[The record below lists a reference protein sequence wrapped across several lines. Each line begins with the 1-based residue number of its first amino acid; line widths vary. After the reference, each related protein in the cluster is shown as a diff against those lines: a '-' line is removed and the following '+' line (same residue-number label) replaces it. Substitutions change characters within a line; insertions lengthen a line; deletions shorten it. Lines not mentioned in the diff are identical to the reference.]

1 MGKHHTHGHDLIS
14 KIHSNKTNEFT
25 FGIET
30 YKFDRVP
37 DDDDT
42 AQARIALHSSP
53 EGEAEL
59 IAMGDALA
67 YQMRYNDALVYY
79 ERAKRLY
86 PDSYLAHRKCAIRY
100 MSVLDVSR
108 AETELEWCLARCTDK
123 LDVKYL
129 LALCKFYSARY
140 ADAKNIF
147 IDCYPLA
154 EGNDE
159 MYIALIYWHLLCS
172 VRLDEDVADA
182 LLRYSDTLDCGHH
195 IGYEKTVRLFAT
207 DGAECEPVID
217 DELNASIF
225 HYGAHA
231 YYLYKDDTVRAAAE
245 LDKAYVYDKY
255 FSSFAYL
262 GIYLDKLAKDC
273 TEKENALRR
282 YFARNSKLAIAFSGG
297 VDSVYLCH
305 AAKSCGADVK
315 AYFVR
320 SEFQPEFE
328 LQDAIK
334 LANEIG
340 VELEVLNVGVCG
352 DERIAANAPDRCYHC
367 KSKLFLAIAKA
378 ADGDGYT
385 VIADGTN
392 ASDDLSDR
400 PGMRA
405 VRERGV
411 VSPLLECGLT
421 KTEIRY
427 LCKKVGLP
435 VWDKPSY
442 SCLATRIASA
452 ERITRD
458 KLKKIESAEKILF
471 AKGYRNFRVRCKGD
485 CAQLEIA
492 RAQENK
498 FQEEKQEILNE
509 LTDIFGEVKKSEVL
523 R

>member
-1 MGKHHTHGHDLIS
+1 MGKHHDHGHELIS

-25 FGIET
+25 FGIES
-30 YKFDRVP
+30 YKFDSVP
-37 DDDDT
+37 DDGNT
-42 AQARIALHSSP
+42 AQARIALHGSP
-53 EGEAEL
+53 DGETEL

-108 AETELEWCLARCTDK
+108 SETELEWCLARCTDK

-140 ADAKNIF
+140 AEAKDIF

-154 EGNDE
+154 ESNGE

-182 LLRYSDTLDCGHH
+182 LSRYSDTLDHGHH
-195 IGYEKTVRLFAT
+195 FGYEKTVRLFAT

-231 YYLYKDDTVRAAAE
+231 YYLYKDDTARATAE
-245 LDKAYVYDKY
+245 LDKAYAYDKY

-262 GIYLDKLAKDC
+262 GIYLDKLAKDR
-273 TEKENALRR
+273 TEKENALRK
-282 YFARNSKLAIAFSGG
+282 YFAHNSKLAIAFSGG

-340 VELEVLNVGVCG
+340 VELEVLNVGVCE

-367 KSKLFLAIAKA
+367 KSKLFLEIVRA
-378 ADGDGYT
+378 ANRDGYAI
-385 VIADGTN
+385 IADGTN

-405 VRERGV
+405 VREQGV
-411 VSPLLECGLT
+411 VSPLFECGLI
-421 KTEIRY
+421 KNEIRF
-427 LCKKVGLP
+427 LCKKIGLS

-442 SCLATRIASA
+442 SCLATRIAGG

-458 KLKKIESAEKILF
+458 KLEKIESAEKILF
-471 AKGYRNFRVRCKGD
+471 EKGYQNFRVRYKD
-485 CAQLEIA
+485 DSARLEIA

-498 FQEEKQEILNE
+498 FQEEKQEVLNA

>member
-1 MGKHHTHGHDLIS
+1 MGKHHDHGHELIS

-25 FGIET
+25 FGIES
-30 YKFDRVP
+30 YKFDSVP

-42 AQARIALHSSP
+42 VQARISLRSSP
-53 EGEAEL
+53 DGEAEL

-79 ERAKRLY
+79 ERAKHLY

-108 AETELEWCLARCTDK
+108 AEIELEWCLARCTDK

-140 ADAKNIF
+140 AEAKNIF

-154 EGNDE
+154 EGNGE

-182 LLRYSDTLDCGHH
+182 LSRYSDTMDCGHH

-207 DGAECEPVID
+207 DGAENDPVFD

-231 YYLYKDDTVRAAAE
+231 YYLYKGDTARAAAE
-245 LDKAYVYDKY
+245 LDKAYAEDTY

-273 TEKENALRR
+273 TEKENALRK
-282 YFARNSKLAIAFSGG
+282 YFAHNSKLAIAFSGG

-328 LQDAIK
+328 LQDAKK

-340 VELEVLNVGVCG
+340 VELEVLNVGACE
-352 DERIAANAPDRCYHC
+352 DDRIAANSPDRCYHC

-378 ADGDGYT
+378 ANRDGYT
-385 VIADGTN
+385 IIADGTN

-405 VRERGV
+405 VKEQGV
-411 VSPLLECGLT
+411 VSPLLGCGLT
-421 KTEIRY
+421 KTEIRS
-427 LCKKVGLP
+427 LCKKIGSP

-442 SCLATRIASA
+442 SCLATRIAGG

-458 KLKKIESAEKILF
+458 KLEKIERAEKMLF
-471 AKGYRNFRVRCKGD
+471 EKGYQNFRVRYKDD
-485 CAQLEIA
+485 CARLEIT
-492 RAQENK
+492 REQENK
-498 FQEEKQEILNE
+498 FQEEKQEVLNA